1 MENLWLSRRVLCY
14 AHQGGATEGP
24 SSTLFAIESALR
36 SGATAIELDV
46 HRSAD
51 GVLIVSHDP
60 TLDRTTDLDGAIAS
74 LDAAHIARADA
85 AYWFVPGRGVV
96 HDAAQS
102 DYVYRGRA
110 GSDAR
115 FGVATLESVLRAFPG
130 VPLNLDIKQSAPDVA
145 PYEALLAELL
155 ERHGRGDDVIVTSF
169 SDRSVSIF
177 HERAPHIGTAPGATA
192 LTMIVQAI
200 RGGTNIRPD
209 LLEGHVALQVPV
221 RVAGMWLV
229 DERLVGI
236 AHELSLALHVWT
248 VDDEADMHRLVQLG
262 VDAIM
267 TDVPSVLAAVLR
279 SDGVA
284 FQQS

>member
-102 DYVYRGRA
+102 DYVY
-110 GSDAR
+110 
-115 FGVATLESVLRAFPG
+115 
-130 VPLNLDIKQSAPDVA
+130 
-145 PYEALLAELL
+145 
-155 ERHGRGDDVIVTSF
+155 
-169 SDRSVSIF
+169 
-177 HERAPHIGTAPGATA
+177 
-192 LTMIVQAI
+192 
-200 RGGTNIRPD
+200 
-209 LLEGHVALQVPV
+209 
-221 RVAGMWLV
+221 
-229 DERLVGI
+229 
-236 AHELSLALHVWT
+236 
-248 VDDEADMHRLVQLG
+248 
-262 VDAIM
+262 
-267 TDVPSVLAAVLR
+267 
-279 SDGVA
+279 
-284 FQQS
+284 